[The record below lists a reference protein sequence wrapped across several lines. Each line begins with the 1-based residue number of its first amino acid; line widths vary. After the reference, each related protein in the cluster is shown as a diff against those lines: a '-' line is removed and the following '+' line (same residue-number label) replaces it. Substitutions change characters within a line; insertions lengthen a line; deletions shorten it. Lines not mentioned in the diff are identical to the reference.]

1 MKRDELEKIIVDE
14 IYDFLYKLH
23 TIKDSTS
30 EKNIKKFFRQNLSK
44 EDYIENILKYLEK
57 KKRENTE
64 YSELAKKLI
73 LKIKTNQKMKGGF

>member
-14 IYDFLYKLH
+14 IYDFLYNLH

-57 KKRENTE
+57 KKRENKK

-73 LKIKTNQKMKGGF
+73 LKIKTYQKMKGGI